1 MSNNVTIMGSGNTG
15 LSTALKL
22 KNDGKSVCL
31 FDIEEFS
38 ESIKDLH
45 SETVLKFKS
54 KENILNLDFV
64 TTNIK
69 KALNFS
75 KIIIICVPAY
85 AHKEFAKVLSNNV
98 TKNHIVILMPGTLG
112 SLELRNI
119 LIKNNSEIPILG
131 ETDTSP
137 FVCRRTGTKEATILG
152 EVPSLGIGINP
163 KKISEKTINILKRFF
178 PTLTPYK
185 DVIECGFSSLNP
197 VVHPAGVLLNSGR
210 IEKSEGEFY
219 FYNEGITPSVS
230 NVINSVD
237 KERRNIAAIF
247 DHKLPN
253 ISDSF
258 HEAGFGIK
266 GNLVETLS
274 SSNILTSLKAPGV
287 VNHRWMT
294 EDISYGIYTW
304 SLIGKKFEVPTGT
317 MNNIIELGSTLLNT
331 DLREDSRNLDDLG
344 IENLSLDEIKK
355 II

>member
-22 KNDGKSVCL
+22 KYDGKSVCL

-54 KENILNLDFV
+54 EENIINLDFV

-119 LIKNNSEIPILG
+119 LVKNNSEIPILG

-163 KKISEKTINILKRFF
+163 KKISEKTINILK
-178 PTLTPYK
+178 K
-185 DVIECGFSSLNP
+185 FSRL
-197 VVHPAGVLLNSGR
+197 
-210 IEKSEGEFY
+210 
-219 FYNEGITPSVS
+219 
-230 NVINSVD
+230 
-237 KERRNIAAIF
+237 
-247 DHKLPN
+247 
-253 ISDSF
+253 
-258 HEAGFGIK
+258 
-266 GNLVETLS
+266 
-274 SSNILTSLKAPGV
+274 
-287 VNHRWMT
+287 
-294 EDISYGIYTW
+294 
-304 SLIGKKFEVPTGT
+304 
-317 MNNIIELGSTLLNT
+317 
-331 DLREDSRNLDDLG
+331 
-344 IENLSLDEIKK
+344 
-355 II
+355 